1 MVYAV
6 VVSGVADVVDQLGLH
21 IAVFAPSDREVPA
34 TELRTE
40 EPQEEIPATQE
51 VPAIW
56 GLSIDTSED
65 ISCPTLCAG
74 SMSCLFEDE
83 RIDDESLDSNNDAPG
98 VEGLNSS
105 GGALQPELF
114 TAMGTAGPQLVAASA
129 QKGLG
134 DISSVTDAD
143 AEARGATAVPSH
155 AVDWRC
161 ADFNQQPAAPVTS
174 MCLGPPDEW
183 LDLLNCSGESEEQV
197 SRSSGPSGTPS
208 LELTPTQTW
217 GSGTGWGSR
226 RDAHIWP
233 THPSSPQAQNRWFG
247 FGRLSEL
254 GQQSDSPAGPEV
266 QASATMDA
274 PAAAWPKTSGSL
286 EQGPA
291 SLSQD
296 APEECIVKCGGCR
309 VCTNGVYQKPPPC
322 CGDKRCA
329 RDVEIHDGIQCIG
342 KVLKMSVSELKLVCE
357 ANNWSKSGRK
367 DDLMSRVLM
376 VWHGTDTF
384 DLKRDPWK
392 SSNDPFSEV
401 LFTTPSRKKQRVSES
416 PASTS
421 SRSRSTSSQSSE
433 AKALAKLP
441 VRVPVRSCSLFPG
454 TLFDSS
460 SERLRRSLAETQ

>member
-40 EPQEEIPATQE
+40 EPQEEIPAAQE

-247 FGRLSEL
+247 FGRLSESR
-254 GQQSDSPAGPEV
+254 GFRIIQKQSRLHTHTTHNTQVTTHTAHTTHNTHSPI
-266 QASATMDA
+266 S
-274 PAAAWPKTSGSL
+274 
-286 EQGPA
+286 
-291 SLSQD
+291 
-296 APEECIVKCGGCR
+296 
-309 VCTNGVYQKPPPC
+309 Y
-322 CGDKRCA
+322 
-329 RDVEIHDGIQCIG
+329 
-342 KVLKMSVSELKLVCE
+342 
-357 ANNWSKSGRK
+357 
-367 DDLMSRVLM
+367 
-376 VWHGTDTF
+376 
-384 DLKRDPWK
+384 
-392 SSNDPFSEV
+392 
-401 LFTTPSRKKQRVSES
+401 
-416 PASTS
+416 
-421 SRSRSTSSQSSE
+421 
-433 AKALAKLP
+433 
-441 VRVPVRSCSLFPG
+441 
-454 TLFDSS
+454 
-460 SERLRRSLAETQ
+460 